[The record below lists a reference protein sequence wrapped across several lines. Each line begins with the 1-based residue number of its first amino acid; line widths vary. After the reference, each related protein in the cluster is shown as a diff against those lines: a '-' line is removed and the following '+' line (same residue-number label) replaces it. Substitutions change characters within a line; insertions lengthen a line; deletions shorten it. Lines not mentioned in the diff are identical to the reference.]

1 MFLRSFIKPKSSLW
15 TFSQLRT
22 IGDGLSQIPQPN
34 IFNPSALQRVPRSKV
49 EFLAK
54 MLFMPSQS
62 PPGSR
67 LLKIAVVGFPNVGKS
82 SLVNML
88 TNWRVCAV
96 SGKAHTTRSK
106 QTVVFM
112 KDNIQLVFVDLPG
125 LVSKR
130 QVRQFKLERT
140 FIRDPHATIFDAN
153 LILVVVD
160 ASNKYSREALD
171 PEVLKTLHFFS
182 TKESVLVLNKVC
194 FFVI

>member
-1 MFLRSFIKPKSSLW
+1 MKKLFWF
-15 TFSQLRT
+15 F
-22 IGDGLSQIPQPN
+22 
-34 IFNPSALQRVPRSKV
+34 

-153 LILVVVD
+153 LSKL
-160 ASNKYSREALD
+160 SEALD